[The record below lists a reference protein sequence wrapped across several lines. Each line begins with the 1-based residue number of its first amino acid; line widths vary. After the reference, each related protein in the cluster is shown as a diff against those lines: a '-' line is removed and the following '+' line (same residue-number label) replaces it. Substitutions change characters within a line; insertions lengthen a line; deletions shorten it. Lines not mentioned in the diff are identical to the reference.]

1 MEVIICFL
9 TDFKKKNMQTDLWFS
24 QTGGVVP
31 LLPYGDLPYVRVLP
45 NYVDGENR
53 LSMGLP
59 MENATQEE
67 IANDVGSID
76 PNSPLPQ
83 PTMPTQRGCGSN
95 QYVLPFK
102 IQGEEK
108 CVDKTIAMVLGAIAI
123 YYIVKK

>member
-1 MEVIICFL
+1 
-9 TDFKKKNMQTDLWFS
+9 MQTDLWFS

-31 LLPYGDLPYVRVLP
+31 LLPYGELTDLRVLP

-67 IANDVGSID
+67 IANDVGSIERYYKRLS
-76 PNSPLPQ
+76 NSDIGTAGPLPL
-83 PTMPTQRGCGSN
+83 PTIPTQRGCGSN
-95 QYVLPFK
+95 QYALPFK